1 MPINSWT
8 VLGEFLV
15 IWSEKTWPKPV
26 LQISC
31 NQEGVLAQQIYF
43 QEAWGCSYWQ
53 GGSSESSPNQ
63 AGLASGD
70 QRRAY
75 STEQPK
81 NKTET
86 VEIQLHFVQLDY
98 WGHPG
103 SKLGVWNSCN
113 EETVLK
119 RSLSSRAWEQKR
131 FISYF
136 NNHIKEELALHC
148 QSRGGEKDFS
158 YGEDDG
164 NMSKMCFPLLSG
176 LKKGKIYIFLKII
189 ISRTLLSHML
199 LAEVVNK

>member
-8 VLGEFLV
+8 VLGEFLI
-15 IWSEKTWPKPV
+15 IWSKKTWAKPV

-31 NQEGVLAQQIYF
+31 NQEGVLAQQIHF
-43 QEAWGCSYWQ
+43 QEVWGWSYWQ

-70 QRRAY
+70 QPRAY

-81 NKTET
+81 KTTKT
-86 VEIQLHFVQLDY
+86 VEIKLHFVQIDY

-113 EETVLK
+113 EETILI
-119 RSLSSRAWEQKR
+119 RSLSSRAWEQRDLYGILITMQRRSWHYTARAEGIRRISLMGRIVETCLRCAFHCFQDWKR
-131 FISYF
+131 GKNIYF
-136 NNHIKEELALHC
+136 
-148 QSRGGEKDFS
+148 
-158 YGEDDG
+158 
-164 NMSKMCFPLLSG
+164 
-176 LKKGKIYIFLKII
+176 KII